1 MGAEF
6 IVSVE
11 EAQAFQTVWNYHG
24 VAVPFPPQA
33 AHFAK
38 DFANVVLRN
47 FIEMCQKQAQ
57 EAAKN
62 QPAPKQLI
70 VEGVR

>member
-1 MGAEF
+1 MGANF
-6 IVSVE
+6 TVSIE
-11 EAQAFQTVWNYHG
+11 EAQAFQTVWNYKG

-47 FIEMCQKQAQ
+47 FVDACQKQAQ
-57 EAAKN
+57 EAAKL
-62 QPAPKQLI
+62 QPKHQLI
-70 VEGVR
+70 VEGIN